1 MSVNTVEQYVEEG
14 SAETC
19 ADETVHSEINKEYA
33 VYSFVDVKNKEML
46 NAKYILLDKSEIKTG
61 GVVVLKKESE
71 KPQYFTVQDVKDTVK
86 CVELVPA
93 KNAYGKIALL
103 FALLGISW
111 LVIDYIAGMV
121 F

>member
-14 SAETC
+14 SADGCVDDTP
-19 ADETVHSEINKEYA
+19 HSEINEEYA
-33 VYSFVDVKNKEML
+33 AYSFVDVKNKEML
-46 NAKYILLDKSEIKTG
+46 NVKYILLDKSEIKKG
-61 GVVVLKKESE
+61 GVVVLQKESE
-71 KPQYFTVQDVKDTVK
+71 KPRYFSVQDVKDSVK

-93 KNAYGKIALL
+93 KNAYGKIVLL

-111 LVIDYIAGMV
+111 IVLDYIAGLV